1 MTAKHF
7 VANDSEFERNSI
19 DSQVDERTLREVYLL
34 PFEHA
39 VKDGNAWGIMSSYN
53 RINGTFASE
62 HEWLLKTVLR
72 EQWGFNGF
80 VVSDWFAARSTGPSI
95 KAGLSL
101 EMPGKGQ
108 WYGPERI
115 IEAIEND
122 ECTESELDEIVK
134 DMLRLMQRTNAF
146 NGVGGGEE
154 KQIDSSEHRELIRH
168 AATEGTVLIKNDGA
182 LPLNPD
188 AFETLALIGPNARS
202 AKNHGWRI
210 SRCKTIQKCEPSQR

>member
-1 MTAKHF
+1 M
-7 VANDSEFERNSI
+7 
-19 DSQVDERTLREVYLL
+19 
-34 PFEHA
+34 
-39 VKDGNAWGIMSSYN
+39 
-53 RINGTFASE
+53 
-62 HEWLLKTVLR
+62 
-72 EQWGFNGF
+72 GFDGF

-154 KQIDSSEHRELIRH
+154 NKSTAQSIENLSVTPQLKEQSSSK
-168 AATEGTVLIKNDGA
+168 TTVYCLSTQT
-182 LPLNPD
+182 PLK
-188 AFETLALIGPNARS
+188 R
-202 AKNHGWRI
+202 W
-210 SRCKTIQKCEPSQR
+210 PS